1 MRVSGK
7 RVWKVGGF
15 KKEVPV
21 WSGWMEALE
30 DAFSV
35 FDTNV
40 INVGFLSNTA
50 FGSRKDGNVV
60 DFELAWEV

>member
-1 MRVSGK
+1 
-7 RVWKVGGF
+7 
-15 KKEVPV
+15 
-21 WSGWMEALE
+21 MEALE

-60 DFELAWEV
+60 DFELA